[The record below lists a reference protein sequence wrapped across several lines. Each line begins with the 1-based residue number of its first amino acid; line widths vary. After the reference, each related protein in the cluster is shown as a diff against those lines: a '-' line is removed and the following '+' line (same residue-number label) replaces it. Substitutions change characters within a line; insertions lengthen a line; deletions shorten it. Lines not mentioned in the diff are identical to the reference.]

1 MNKRI
6 RWVLLAAW
14 MIIIFAFSNQPAII
28 SDEKSKLII
37 KLFEITGLNLNSIF
51 GDLANFAVRKTA
63 HFLEYLLLYLLVFNV
78 VYEKGRLKKSLV
90 ISLLIVFLYAG
101 TDEFHQMFIPGRAC
115 RLQDV
120 LIDTSGGLLAAL
132 ILYINVTHQKTSA
145 RKKKELI
152 K

>member
-132 ILYINVTHQKTSA
+132 ILYIIVTRQKSSA